1 MTIPEKITN
10 LTSDMVLGYFE
21 TLKSCFYVKMGVL
34 YWFQSGDIGKH
45 RDLSSVASILAQEFN
60 DDLAAKVLNS
70 ITSEVVENFKEDA
83 VTALMLSAW
92 TVFEQVIKDL
102 TVPDYA
108 TQPNLLQADYHNGIL
123 GFTQLERKEIDLFYH
138 MRNAIAHYN
147 GAYHAYRTVD
157 TTYKGQHFKSDGHI
171 GEKIVISPRLAMN
184 IANDLEKYA
193 MKAWSHVGRS

>member
-10 LTSDMVLGYFE
+10 VTSDMVLGYFE

-34 YWFQSGDIGKH
+34 YWFQSGDIRKH
-45 RDLSSVASILAQEFN
+45 RELSSVASILAKEFN

-70 ITSEVVENFKEDA
+70 ITSEVVENLKEDA

-92 TVFEQVIKDL
+92 TIFEQVIKDL

-108 TQPNLLQADYHNGIL
+108 TQPILLQADYHNGIL

-138 MRNAIAHYN
+138 LRNAIAHYN

-157 TTYKGQHFKSDGHI
+157 SMYRGQHFKSDGHI
-171 GEKIVISPRLAMN
+171 GEKIVISPGLAMH

-193 MKAWSHVGRS
+193 MKAWSQVGRS